1 MHLLVINLKNESE
14 FKHVIHEIN
23 DAGLNGIVLPSV
35 SVHNAMHED
44 SVEAVPVFGFLT
56 KISRRH
62 FDSGHTLM
70 MLVEA
75 DKMEQVKQK
84 VRDIVK
90 DLTHKG
96 VMFSVPVNDYEGL

>member
-14 FKHVIHEIN
+14 FKHVLNEIN
-23 DAGLNGIVLPSV
+23 AEGLNGIVLPSV

-44 SVEAVPVFGFLT
+44 SLEAVPVFGFLT

-70 MLVEA
+70 MLVEP
-75 DKMEQVKQK
+75 DNMEFVKAK
-84 VRDIVK
+84 VREIVK

-96 VMFSVPVNDYEGL
+96 VMFSIPVDYYEGL

>member
-23 DAGLNGIVLPSV
+23 AEGLNGIVLPSV

-44 SVEAVPVFGFLT
+44 SLEAVPVFGFLT

-70 MLVEA
+70 MLVEPE
-75 DKMEQVKQK
+75 KMEQVKET
-84 VRDIVK
+84 VRNIVK

-96 VMFSVPVNDYEGL
+96 VMFSIPVDYYEGL

>member
-14 FKHVIHEIN
+14 FKHVLSQIN
-23 DAGLNGIVLPSV
+23 AEGYNGIVLPSV

-44 SVEAVPVFGFLT
+44 SLEAVPVFGFLT
-56 KISRRH
+56 KISRRS

-70 MLVEA
+70 MLIEP
-75 DKMEQVKQK
+75 DKMELVKAT
-84 VRDIVK
+84 VREIVK

-96 VMFSVPVNDYEGL
+96 VMFSIPVDYYEGL